1 MRKRQLTEV
10 LDQLGA
16 YRYLQDR
23 AHDTW
28 LPDSARQQVRQII
41 NRYTCRYI
49 SSENT
54 AGRINSRERTK

>member
-41 NRYTCRYI
+41 KQIYVQIYQQ
-49 SSENT
+49 
-54 AGRINSRERTK
+54 REYSWTYQQP